1 MKEKNSYLCLN
12 SSKSKLISTYI
23 PLHYINNPP
32 LKEVSISNFLSVI
45 HDNQT
50 IIMVLEIYFIC
61 HEILYFY
68 ILAIFVIKAV

>member
-12 SSKSKLISTYI
+12 SSKCKLISTYI

-50 IIMVLEIYFIC
+50 INMVTEICSIY
-61 HEILYFY
+61 HEMLDFY
-68 ILAIFVIKAV
+68 ILSIL